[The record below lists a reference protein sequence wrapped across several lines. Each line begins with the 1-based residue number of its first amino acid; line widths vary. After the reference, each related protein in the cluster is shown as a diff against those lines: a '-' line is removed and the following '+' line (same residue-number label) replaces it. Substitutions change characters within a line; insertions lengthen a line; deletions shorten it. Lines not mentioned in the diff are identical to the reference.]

1 MIHQPGKTMKGPG
14 ISATKPPF
22 LGCCCLPLKNWVDGM
37 IKTPNR
43 NMTPSVQKP
52 PFRKAHFQ
60 ILDDTLP
67 WKIVKTITVLQLG
80 LMCHPRMVQQWL
92 ASRNI
97 PHGFFWHSC
106 QLQQLKQGKCN
117 DLREPTHILW
127 KKTQYPSRRT
137 TELKHNARSNLHWR
151 FVSQASEKPIHTY
164 APQYS
169 HPPGKGRVAFH
180 HVSKLLVESVSFL
193 AILPNMIS
201 FFPQIFLQLKLCPEF
216 LRLYCWCS
224 HSITRVVFSW
234 FLEAAGWLPWENFIL
249 CPCWTI
255 DSWRSFP
262 GWHWTA
268 TRPCFWGPF
277 LPFRNCG
284 VHVGF

>member
-201 FFPQIFLQLKLCPEF
+201 FSHKSSSSWSFVRNSYGYMLMFSQHHPGSFQLISVDFWRPRADFHEKISSSVPVERSIVEGVSQVDTELQLGHAFEVP
-216 LRLYCWCS
+216 
-224 HSITRVVFSW
+224 
-234 FLEAAGWLPWENFIL
+234 
-249 CPCWTI
+249 
-255 DSWRSFP
+255 
-262 GWHWTA
+262 
-268 TRPCFWGPF
+268 
-277 LPFRNCG
+277 
-284 VHVGF
+284 